1 MIRTRRLT
9 IKVNL
14 EEKKDRITV
23 DHFMGHI

>member
-9 IKVNL
+9 VKVNL
-14 EEKKDRITV
+14 EEKKDRITA

>member
-9 IKVNL
+9 VKVKL
-14 EEKKDRITV
+14 EEKNDRITV

>member
-9 IKVNL
+9 VNVKL
-14 EEKKDRITV
+14 EEKKDRIRV